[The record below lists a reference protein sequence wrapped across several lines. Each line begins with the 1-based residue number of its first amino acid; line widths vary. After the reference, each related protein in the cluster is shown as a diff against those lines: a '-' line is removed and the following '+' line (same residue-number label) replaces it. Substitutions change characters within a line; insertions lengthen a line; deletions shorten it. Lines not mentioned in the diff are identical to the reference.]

1 MAGFDLSEVLKTVSD
16 SNTEQIAYIS
26 LDLIDPDPFN
36 FYSLDGIDQLAAN
49 IELIGLQQPLRVRP
63 GENGR
68 FTIVSGHRRRA
79 ACLLIRD
86 GGSEQF
92 KNGVPCIVEYG
103 EASDAMRKLRLIYAN
118 SSTRDLT
125 SAELSRQ
132 AEEVEA
138 LLCELKEQG
147 VVFPGRMRDH
157 VAAAVQK
164 SKSKLAR
171 LHAIRNNLIPE
182 LLAHWDANEVK
193 EETAYQLS
201 RYPAEIQRLVA
212 ERMADPKVKNWP
224 YAGTLESFLPRLDEY
239 MTPRPCPAKAGTTC
253 TNCEQRVLH
262 NLVNYDWAWC
272 GRRCCLDCAKEG
284 RSCGFMCK
292 AGKDRLKLDKEI
304 EKEKEEEAKRTK
316 AEREEAEQ
324 KRLRREAKRL
334 LDLAERAGLKDS
346 VAIGYGDKAN
356 IRRLRNI
363 VEGKQSASKY
373 DLEPF
378 SLSEARDWARKLKC
392 SVGELLGEN
401 PPKAEK
407 SAVPEPAWQTG
418 KPKKAGLY
426 AVRFKVS
433 KTAPGELH
441 NFAVWDNFQWKAV
454 RSGEVITD
462 LTAVGWYPLPALDTT
477 EEETE

>member
-1 MAGFDLSEVLKTVSD
+1 MAFDLSEVLKSSVSD
-16 SNTEQIAYIS
+16 SNTEQIVRIQ

-36 FYSLDGIDQLAAN
+36 FYSLDSIDQLAAN

-79 ACLLIRD
+79 ACMLIRD
-86 GGSEQF
+86 GGSAQF
-92 KNGVPCIVEYG
+92 KAGVPCIVEYG

-138 LLCELKEQG
+138 LLYELKEQG

-171 LHAIRNNLIPE
+171 LHAIRANLIPE

-201 RYPAEIQRLVA
+201 RYPAEIQLLIA
-212 ERMADPKVKNWP
+212 ERMADPKRKNWP
-224 YAGTLESFLPRLDEY
+224 YAGTLESYLKLLDKAL
-239 MTPRPCPAKAGTTC
+239 TPGACPAKAGETC
-253 TNCEQRVLH
+253 TNCQQRVLH
-262 NLVNYDWAWC
+262 DLFNYDWAWC
-272 GRRCCLDCAKEG
+272 KGLCCLDCAKKG

-292 AGKDRLKLDKEI
+292 AGKDRIALDRAV

-316 AEREEAEQ
+316 AAREEAAQ
-324 KRLRREAKRL
+324 KRLRKEAKRL
-334 LDLAERAGLKDS
+334 LTLAERAGLGDE
-346 VAIGYGDKAN
+346 VALGRWGAAKVGN
-356 IRRLRNI
+356 LRAI
-363 VEGKQSASKY
+363 VAGKMQPSES
-373 DLEPF
+373 DLQPYNVDD
-378 SLSEARDWARKLKC
+378 ARSWAAKLKC
-392 SVGELLGEN
+392 SVGELLGDK
-401 PPKAEK
+401 PPKAETP
-407 SAVPEPAWQTG
+407 ADLDPAWQTG
-418 KPKKAGLY
+418 RPKKAGRY
-426 AVRFKVS
+426 FVRVKHKHMSVMEQRMF
-433 KTAPGELH
+433 
-441 NFAVWDNFQWKAV
+441 FD
-454 RSGEVITD
+454 
-462 LTAVGWYPLPALDTT
+462 PALDDLNCWRLFGGPLGNAEILGWWPIP
-477 EEETE
+477 EEVQDA